1 MQAGA
6 WRLGLAADWA
16 APLLVAIASALAVF
30 HRINF
35 SAWFDET
42 YSYGM
47 VTQPLH
53 LMLTRWTWGSE
64 SNMVLYYL
72 VLKAW
77 LGLTG
82 LFGIAPNEIVLRM
95 PSALAAVGAAVMVYL
110 LGRRLF
116 GRVAG
121 LVAAGLFLM
130 NFLQMILA
138 QMARSYSLELLLLGI
153 SWYALFAAL
162 DRRASARRWWIVFV
176 VSSVLSVYAALFSG
190 LVLASQ
196 AAALA
201 VLLILPGPWRERVR
215 ASLRPAVASFV
226 TTSVLIAP
234 IAFDAAVHGGP
245 IWVPPVNLHAI
256 TGFFLFIGG
265 GSRRYELL
273 VFGAAALGFAL
284 ALFALPGAG
293 ALAAITRARPDAFGA
308 ALAMASWFVVPI
320 VIAFALTQPRLNL
333 HLFFSRYLVIVV
345 PPLCL
350 LAGLGVS
357 ALRWRLAQAVLAV
370 GLVLVAWPAL
380 LHYYPLAQVQDI
392 RGPVQW
398 IEQRYQPGDGIIC
411 DPSIQCGIPVEY
423 YLEANR
429 GAAHFDADSPGRFSW
444 VGDPTV
450 PVDRQSVL
458 DYAARHQ
465 RVFFV
470 FAPLGLTPQLAAEDQ
485 QLEAS
490 LASHAGM
497 LGRMTA
503 HADIDTSVVLFQQS
517 P

>member
-82 LFGIAPNEIVLRM
+82 LVGIVPNEIVLRM

-116 GRVAG
+116 GRIAG

-138 QMARSYSLELLLLGI
+138 QMARSYSLELLLLGV

-201 VLLILPGPWRERVR
+201 ALLVLPGPWRERVR
-215 ASLRPAVASFV
+215 ASLKRQITHRHARGKRVEALLLDSDAEEAVR
-226 TTSVLIAP
+226 
-234 IAFDAAVHGGP
+234 G
-245 IWVPPVNLHAI
+245 AI
-256 TGFFLFIGG
+256 RQTQD
-265 GSRRYELL
+265 
-273 VFGAAALGFAL
+273 GAQL
-284 ALFALPGAG
+284 ALEPE
-293 ALAAITRARPDAFGA
+293 LADAF
-308 ALAMASWFVVPI
+308 L
-320 VIAFALTQPRLNL
+320 
-333 HLFFSRYLVIVV
+333 
-345 PPLCL
+345 
-350 LAGLGVS
+350 
-357 ALRWRLAQAVLAV
+357 
-370 GLVLVAWPAL
+370 
-380 LHYYPLAQVQDI
+380 
-392 RGPVQW
+392 
-398 IEQRYQPGDGIIC
+398 
-411 DPSIQCGIPVEY
+411 
-423 YLEANR
+423 
-429 GAAHFDADSPGRFSW
+429 
-444 VGDPTV
+444 
-450 PVDRQSVL
+450 QSVT
-458 DYAARHQ
+458 
-465 RVFFV
+465 
-470 FAPLGLTPQLAAEDQ
+470 PLYRL
-485 QLEAS
+485 
-490 LASHAGM
+490 
-497 LGRMTA
+497 R
-503 HADIDTSVVLFQQS
+503 
-517 P
+517 